1 MKLPENKSSDFQ
13 IAPAGNHTA
22 VCFEVIDLGT
32 QEVEW
37 QGQKKQQRKVM
48 IGWELPD
55 ERMDDDRPFIISNRY
70 TFSVYERAKF
80 RQHLESWRGKKFEES
95 DFGPDGFDVKNLIGK
110 GCLLNVIHTES
121 NGKTY
126 ANISSIATMPKSM
139 KTPDLENEPV
149 YFSFE
154 EYDENVL
161 KSLPEWIQETI
172 SKSPEFQSVQTDSTQ
187 QSNVDQS
194 DDLGDDVPF

>member
-55 ERMDDDRPFIISNRY
+55 ERMDDRPFIISNRY

-80 RQHLESWRGKKFEES
+80 RQHLESWRGKKFEDS

-110 GCLLNVIHTES
+110 GCLLNVIHTEN

-139 KTPDLENEPV
+139 ETPELENEAV

-172 SKSPEFQSVQTDSTQ
+172 SKSPEFQSVQTVSAQ
-187 QSNVDQS
+187 QSNVSQS